1 MRSSRRRIRSFSAP
15 LHRKPHVRR
24 SKKLWTST
32 KLSISDQMATSS
44 APAKTGPLASLT
56 LKSAKASDDHLR
68 FLPWLFLTPAL
79 AIYSV
84 VVVYP
89 MVYSA
94 WLSLFR
100 WDGISPTKVFVGLEN
115 YGILLTQNDVF
126 WIALKNNAVW
136 LVAALLFPTS
146 IGLGLAIL
154 LNSKFRG
161 SHIFRSVFYFPSV
174 LSLAVVGLIW
184 TWIYHPDL
192 GLLNQTLTAMGL
204 KALTRSWLSD
214 PNIALYPVIVAATW
228 NAVGLPMLLYL
239 AGLQTI
245 PEELHEAAKVE
256 GARPIQRF
264 IFITFPLL
272 RETTLVVLAIT
283 AINALK
289 AYDIIY
295 AMTNGGPAN
304 RTQLPST
311 WMYFLTYNYNEVG
324 LGTAVAVVL
333 FSLTLIFA
341 IPYIRFMTRKT

>member
-1 MRSSRRRIRSFSAP
+1 MASAN
-15 LHRKPHVRR
+15 
-24 SKKLWTST
+24 T
-32 KLSISDQMATSS
+32 
-44 APAKTGPLASLT
+44 ASLAPRT
-56 LKSAKASDDHLR
+56 AKSAKGSDDRLR
-68 FLPWLFLTPAL
+68 FLPWLFLAPSL

-89 MVYSA
+89 MIYSA

-100 WDGISPTKVFVGLEN
+100 WDGVAPTKVFVGLDN
-115 YGILLTQNDVF
+115 YGNLLTQNDVF
-126 WIALKNNAVW
+126 WIALRNNAIW
-136 LVAALLFPTS
+136 LVAALLLPTS
-146 IGLGLAIL
+146 IGLGLAVL

-192 GLLNQTLTAMGL
+192 GLLNQALTASGL
-204 KALTRSWLSD
+204 QSLTRNWLSD
-214 PNIALYPVIVAATW
+214 PNIALYPVIIAATW
-228 NAVGLPMLLYL
+228 NAVGLPMLLFL

-256 GARPIQRF
+256 GAGPIRRF
-264 IFITFPLL
+264 LYVTFPLL
-272 RETTLVVLAIT
+272 RETTLIVLAIT

-304 RTQLPST
+304 STQLLST
-311 WMYFLTYNYNEVG
+311 WMYFLTYNYNQVG
-324 LGTAVAVVL
+324 LGTAIAVVL
-333 FSLTLIFA
+333 FLLTLIFA

>member
-1 MRSSRRRIRSFSAP
+1 
-15 LHRKPHVRR
+15 
-24 SKKLWTST
+24 
-32 KLSISDQMATSS
+32 MANSS
-44 APAKTGPLASLT
+44 ASETTAPVASAT
-56 LKSAKASDDHLR
+56 AKSAKLRDDSLR
-68 FLPWLFLTPAL
+68 FLPWLFLAPGL
-79 AIYSV
+79 IIYSI

-89 MVYSA
+89 MIYSS

-100 WDGISPTKVFVGLEN
+100 WDGVAPTKVFVGLDN
-115 YGILLTQNDVF
+115 YVTLLTQNDVF
-126 WIALKNNAVW
+126 WIALRNNAIW
-136 LVAALLFPTS
+136 LVAALLLPTS

-161 SHIFRSVFYFPSV
+161 SHIFRSIFYFPAV

-192 GLLNQTLTAMGL
+192 GLLNQALRGVGL
-204 KALTRSWLSD
+204 KAFTRNWLSD
-214 PNIALYPVIVAATW
+214 PNVALYPVIIAATW
-228 NAVGLPMLLYL
+228 NAVGLPMLLFL

-256 GARPIQRF
+256 GAGPIRRF
-264 IFITFPLL
+264 LYVTFPLL
-272 RETTLVVLAIT
+272 RETTLIVLAIT

-304 RTQLPST
+304 KTQLLST
-311 WMYFLTYNYNEVG
+311 WMYFLTYNYNQVG
-324 LGTAVAVVL
+324 LGTAIAVVL

-341 IPYIRFMTRKT
+341 IPYIRFMTRKG

>member
-1 MRSSRRRIRSFSAP
+1 MAYSQQSATVSSLP
-15 LHRKPHVRR
+15 LQTTKTRKQRDDYLRALPWVF
-24 SKKLWTST
+24 L
-32 KLSISDQMATSS
+32 
-44 APAKTGPLASLT
+44 APAIV
-56 LKSAKASDDHLR
+56 
-68 FLPWLFLTPAL
+68 
-79 AIYSV
+79 IYSI

-94 WLSLFR
+94 YLSLFR
-100 WDGISPTKVFVGLEN
+100 WDGISPTKVFVGLNN
-115 YGILLTQNDVF
+115 YVILLTQNDVF

-136 LVAALLFPTS
+136 LVAALLLPTS

-154 LNSKFRG
+154 LNSKFRA
-161 SHIFRSVFYFPSV
+161 SNIFRSVFYFPAV

-192 GLLNQTLTAMGL
+192 GLLNQVLGALGL
-204 KALTRSWLSD
+204 KGLQRNWLSD
-214 PNIALYPVIVAATW
+214 PQIALYPVIIAATW
-228 NAVGLPMLLYL
+228 NSVGLPMLLYL

-256 GARPIQRF
+256 GAGPMQRF
-264 IFITFPLL
+264 FYITFPLL

-304 RTQLPST
+304 RTQLLST
-311 WMYFLTYNYNEVG
+311 WMYFLTYNYNQVG
-324 LGTAVAVVL
+324 LGTAIAVVL

>member
-1 MRSSRRRIRSFSAP
+1 M
-15 LHRKPHVRR
+15 
-24 SKKLWTST
+24 
-32 KLSISDQMATSS
+32 
-44 APAKTGPLASLT
+44 
-56 LKSAKASDDHLR
+56 
-68 FLPWLFLTPAL
+68 
-79 AIYSV
+79 IYS
-84 VVVYP
+84 
-89 MVYSA
+89 S

-100 WDGISPTKVFVGLEN
+100 WDGVAPTKVFVGFDN
-115 YGILLTQNDVF
+115 YVTLLTQNDVF
-126 WIALKNNAVW
+126 WIALRNNAVW
-136 LVAALLFPTS
+136 LVAALLLPTS

-161 SHIFRSVFYFPSV
+161 SHIFRSIFYFPAV

-192 GLLNQTLTAMGL
+192 GLLNQALIAGGL
-204 KALTRSWLSD
+204 KSFTRNWLSD
-214 PNIALYPVIVAATW
+214 PNIALYPVIIAATW
-228 NAVGLPMLLYL
+228 NAVGLPMLLFL

-256 GARPIQRF
+256 GAGPIQRF
-264 IFITFPLL
+264 LYVTFPLL

-304 RTQLPST
+304 RTQLLST
-311 WMYFLTYNYNEVG
+311 WMYFLTYNYNQVG
-324 LGTAVAVVL
+324 LGTAIAVVL

-341 IPYIRFMTRKT
+341 IPYIRFMTRKA

>member
-1 MRSSRRRIRSFSAP
+1 MGSLQQSATVESLP
-15 LHRKPHVRR
+15 
-24 SKKLWTST
+24 SQT
-32 KLSISDQMATSS
+32 
-44 APAKTGPLASLT
+44 AKTR
-56 LKSAKASDDHLR
+56 KASDDYLR
-68 FLPWLFLTPAL
+68 RLPWAFLAPAL
-79 AIYSV
+79 VIYSI

-94 WLSLFR
+94 YLSLFR
-100 WDGISPTKVFVGLEN
+100 WDGISPTKVFVGLDN

-126 WIALKNNAVW
+126 WIALKNNAIW
-136 LVAALLFPTS
+136 LVAALLLPTS

-161 SHIFRSVFYFPSV
+161 SHIFRSIFYFPAV

-192 GLLNQTLTAMGL
+192 GLLNQMLGVFGL
-204 KALTRSWLSD
+204 KALQRNWLSD
-214 PNIALYPVIVAATW
+214 PQIALYPVIIAATW

-256 GARPIQRF
+256 GAGPIQRF
-264 IFITFPLL
+264 LYVTFPLL

-304 RTQLPST
+304 RTQLLST
-311 WMYFLTYNYNEVG
+311 WMYFLTYNYNQVG
-324 LGTAVAVVL
+324 LGTAIAVIL

>member
-1 MRSSRRRIRSFSAP
+1 LETSVNFSFHT
-15 LHRKPHVRR
+15 L
-24 SKKLWTST
+24 LGFIT
-32 KLSISDQMATSS
+32 MAS
-44 APAKTGPLASLT
+44 AKTASLASGAA
-56 LKSAKASDDHLR
+56 KSAKAGDDHLR
-68 FLPWLFLTPAL
+68 FLPWLFLAPSL

-89 MVYSA
+89 MIYSA

-100 WDGISPTKVFVGLEN
+100 WDGVAPTKIFVGLDN

-126 WIALKNNAVW
+126 WIALRNNAIW
-136 LVAALLFPTS
+136 LVAALLLPTS

-154 LNSKFRG
+154 LNSRFRG

-192 GLLNQTLTAMGL
+192 GLLNQALTASGL
-204 KALTRSWLSD
+204 QSLTRNWLSD
-214 PNIALYPVIVAATW
+214 PNIALYPVIIAATW
-228 NAVGLPMLLYL
+228 NAVGLPMLLFL

-256 GARPIQRF
+256 GAGPVRRF
-264 IFITFPLL
+264 LYVTFPLL
-272 RETTLVVLAIT
+272 RETTLIVLAIT

-304 RTQLPST
+304 STQLLST
-311 WMYFLTYNYNEVG
+311 WMYFLTYNYNQVG
-324 LGTAVAVVL
+324 LGTAIAVVL
-333 FSLTLIFA
+333 FLLTLIFA

>member
-1 MRSSRRRIRSFSAP
+1 MANLQQSATAESLP
-15 LHRKPHVRR
+15 SQK
-24 SKKLWTST
+24 
-32 KLSISDQMATSS
+32 
-44 APAKTGPLASLT
+44 AKTR
-56 LKSAKASDDHLR
+56 KASDDYLR
-68 FLPWLFLTPAL
+68 RLPWAFLAPAL
-79 AIYSV
+79 VIYSV

-89 MVYSA
+89 MVYSSY
-94 WLSLFR
+94 LSLFR
-100 WDGISPTKVFVGLEN
+100 WDGIAPTKVFVGLDN

-126 WIALKNNAVW
+126 WIALKNNAIW
-136 LVAALLFPTS
+136 LVAALLLPTS

-161 SHIFRSVFYFPSV
+161 SHIFRSIFYFPAV

-192 GLLNQTLTAMGL
+192 GLLNQLLGALGL
-204 KALTRSWLSD
+204 KVLQRNWLSD
-214 PNIALYPVIVAATW
+214 PQIALYPVIIAATW

-256 GARPIQRF
+256 GAGPIQRF
-264 IFITFPLL
+264 LYVTFPLL

-304 RTQLPST
+304 RTQLLST
-311 WMYFLTYNYNEVG
+311 WMYFLTYNYNQVG
-324 LGTAVAVVL
+324 LGTAIAVIL

>member
-1 MRSSRRRIRSFSAP
+1 MASAN
-15 LHRKPHVRR
+15 
-24 SKKLWTST
+24 T
-32 KLSISDQMATSS
+32 
-44 APAKTGPLASLT
+44 ASLAPGT
-56 LKSAKASDDHLR
+56 AKSAKVSDDRLR
-68 FLPWLFLTPAL
+68 FLPWLFLAPSL

-89 MVYSA
+89 MIYSA
-94 WLSLFR
+94 WLSFFR
-100 WDGISPTKVFVGLEN
+100 WDGVAPTKVFVGLDN
-115 YGILLTQNDVF
+115 YGNLLTQNDVF
-126 WIALKNNAVW
+126 WIALRNNAIW
-136 LVAALLFPTS
+136 LVAALLLPTS
-146 IGLGLAIL
+146 IGLGLAVL

-192 GLLNQTLTAMGL
+192 GLLNQALTASGL
-204 KALTRSWLSD
+204 QSLTRNWLSD
-214 PNIALYPVIVAATW
+214 PNIAIYPVIIAATW
-228 NAVGLPMLLYL
+228 NAVGLPMLLFL

-256 GARPIQRF
+256 GAGPVRRF
-264 IFITFPLL
+264 LYVTFPLL
-272 RETTLVVLAIT
+272 RETTLIVLAIT

-304 RTQLPST
+304 STQLLST
-311 WMYFLTYNYNEVG
+311 WMYFLTYNYNQVG
-324 LGTAVAVVL
+324 LGTAIAMVL
-333 FSLTLIFA
+333 FLLTLIFA